1 MTQGIGMFAL
11 ILPTACW
18 LSAQQVPPE
27 SSPVFSSETKMVL
40 IPFSVVRGTRF
51 AADLKREDVL
61 LHEDGKPRDFS
72 IFEAPATRHLSHL
85 ELVLLFD
92 TTTLSE
98 VESQSHN
105 NFSRWNRQAT
115 YDFTGHWGDV
125 ESRALLQDGLA
136 DVRISVYRFDHQS
149 LQRLCRSTSDP
160 GTLTNAIHRL
170 PEPIPAGEAIPL
182 RLPPKRQTLE
192 DLARERRF
200 KGDPKNPVV
209 LITPS
214 WSMEAVIDTLK
225 DSAAAPNNGMRAL
238 VAFSQGAGPTTTR
251 TQDVADQAIA
261 VGTPVFPVVLDFYK
275 YYRTPV
281 AATGRTAGGGEG
293 EGVHTFPPVA
303 ATAPPAG
310 GGVSTPPTPS
320 GGCVTPDGRGM
331 CYGLTRPLEDMWNVG
346 ALTGGRG
353 FYPYSIDEGVVS
365 SILKLIRN
373 ESLSQ
378 YVVGFVP
385 PAPGRQKKHSLEIR
399 LQSKSSGKLRGGKK
413 TAVY

>member
-11 ILPTACW
+11 ILPTACL
-18 LSAQQVPPE
+18 LSAHQVPPE
-27 SSPVFSSETKMVL
+27 SSAVFTSETKLVL
-40 IPFSVVRGTRF
+40 VPFNVVRGTRF
-51 AADLKREDVL
+51 APDLKREDVL

-72 IFEAPATRHLSHL
+72 IFEGPATPHRSHL

-92 TTTLSE
+92 ATTLSE
-98 VESQSHN
+98 VEAK
-105 NFSRWNRQAT
+105 SRWTITGWNRKAT
-115 YDFTGHWGDV
+115 YDFTGHWGDA

-136 DVRISVYRFDHQS
+136 DVRISVYRFDHQR

-160 GTLTNAIHRL
+160 GTLTHAIHRL
-170 PEPIPAGEAIPL
+170 PEPIPDGEAIPL
-182 RLPPKRQTLE
+182 TLPPRHQTFE
-192 DLARERRF
+192 DIARGRGF
-200 KGDPKNPVV
+200 KVDPKNPMVG
-209 LITPS
+209 ITPS

-225 DSAAAPNNGMRAL
+225 DSAAAPDDGIRVL
-238 VAFSQGAGPTTTR
+238 VAFSQGAGPTTTT

-261 VGTPVFPVVLDFYK
+261 LGIPVYPVVLDFYK

-281 AATGRTAGGGEG
+281 AATGRTAGGG

-320 GGCVTPDGRGM
+320 GGCVTPDGRGT
-331 CYGLTRPLEDMWNVG
+331 CYGLTLPLEKMWNVG

-365 SILKLIRN
+365 STLKVIRN
-373 ESLSQ
+373 EGLSQ

-385 PAPGRQKKHSLEIR
+385 PTPGRQKKHNLEVR

>member
-11 ILPTACW
+11 ILSTACW
-18 LSAQQVPPE
+18 LSAQQVPPGA
-27 SSPVFSSETKMVL
+27 SPVFSSETKMVL

-182 RLPPKRQTLE
+182 RLPPKRRTYE
-192 DLARERRF
+192 DLARERGS
-200 KGDPKNPVV
+200 KGDPKNPFV
-209 LITPS
+209 LMPS

-225 DSAAAPNNGMRAL
+225 DSAAAPDNGIRVL
-238 VAFSQGAGPTTTR
+238 VAFTQGAGPTTTGW
-251 TQDVADQAIA
+251 THDAADQAIA
-261 VGTPVFPVVLDFYK
+261 LGIPVYPVVLDFYK
-275 YYRTPV
+275 YYCTPV

-331 CYGLTRPLEDMWNVG
+331 CYGLTLPLEKMWNVG

-353 FYPYSIDEGVVS
+353 FYPYGIDEGVVS
-365 SILKLIRN
+365 SILNLIRN
-373 ESLSQ
+373 EGLSQ

-385 PAPGRQKKHSLEIR
+385 PAPGRQKKHNLEIR

>member
-11 ILPTACW
+11 ILSTACW
-18 LSAQQVPPE
+18 LSAQQAPPE
-27 SSPVFSSETKMVL
+27 SSAVFSSETKMVL

-192 DLARERRF
+192 DLARERGS
-200 KGDPKNPVV
+200 KGDPKNPFV
-209 LITPS
+209 LMPS

-225 DSAAAPNNGMRAL
+225 DSAAAPDNGIRVL
-238 VAFSQGAGPTTTR
+238 VAFTQGAGPTTTGW
-251 TQDVADQAIA
+251 THDAADQAIA
-261 VGTPVFPVVLDFYK
+261 LGIPVFPVVLDFYK
-275 YYRTPV
+275 YYRT
-281 AATGRTAGGGEG
+281 
-293 EGVHTFPPVA
+293 PVA

-320 GGCVTPDGRGM
+320 GGCVTPDGRGT
-331 CYGLTRPLEDMWNVG
+331 CYGMTLPLEKMWNVG

-353 FYPYSIDEGVVS
+353 FYPYGIDEGVVS

-373 ESLSQ
+373 EGLSQ

-385 PAPGRQKKHSLEIR
+385 PAPGRQKKHNLEIR

>member
-1 MTQGIGMFAL
+1 MTQGIGLFAL
-11 ILPTACW
+11 ILSTVCL
-18 LSAQQVPPE
+18 LSAQQVAPE
-27 SSPVFSSETKMVL
+27 SSPVFSSEAKMVL

-98 VESQSHN
+98 VESQSHKN
-105 NFSRWNRQAT
+105 YSRWNRQAT

-136 DVRISVYRFDHQS
+136 DVRISVYRFDHRS

-182 RLPPKRQTLE
+182 RLPPKRQTYE
-192 DLARERRF
+192 DAARERGL
-200 KGDPKNPVV
+200 KGDPKNPSVF
-209 LITPS
+209 IPS
-214 WSMEAVIDTLK
+214 WSMEAVIDTLR
-225 DSAAAPNNGMRAL
+225 DSAAAPDNGIRVL
-238 VAFSQGAGPTTTR
+238 VAFSQGAGPTTTQ
-251 TQDVADQAIA
+251 THDAADQAIA
-261 VGTPVFPVVLDFYK
+261 LGIPVFPVVLDFYK

-293 EGVHTFPPVA
+293 VHTFPPVA
-303 ATAPPAG
+303 ATAPPGG

-320 GGCVTPDGRGM
+320 GACVTPDGRGT
-331 CYGLTRPLEDMWNVG
+331 CYGLTLPLEKMWNVG

-385 PAPGRQKKHSLEIR
+385 PAPGRRKKHNLEIR

>member
-1 MTQGIGMFAL
+1 MTQSIGVLAL
-11 ILPTACW
+11 ILPTACL
-18 LSAQQVPPE
+18 LSAQQAPPE

-98 VESQSHN
+98 VESQSHHN
-105 NFSRWNRQAT
+105 YSRWNRQAT
-115 YDFTGHWGDV
+115 YEFTGRWGDV

-136 DVRISVYRFDHQS
+136 DVRISVYRFDHRS

-182 RLPPKRQTLE
+182 RLPPKRQTYE
-192 DLARERRF
+192 DAARERGLT
-200 KGDPKNPVV
+200 GDPKNPSVF
-209 LITPS
+209 IPS

-225 DSAAAPNNGMRAL
+225 DSAAVPDNGIRVL
-238 VAFSQGAGPTTTR
+238 VAFTQGAGPTTTGW
-251 TQDVADQAIA
+251 THDAADQAIA
-261 VGTPVFPVVLDFYK
+261 LGIPVYPVVLDFYK

-281 AATGRTAGGGEG
+281 AAT
-293 EGVHTFPPVA
+293 
-303 ATAPPAG
+303 APPAG
-310 GGVSTPPTPS
+310 EGVSTPPTPS

-353 FYPYSIDEGVVS
+353 FYPHSIDEGVVS

-373 ESLSQ
+373 EGLSQ

-385 PAPGRQKKHSLEIR
+385 PAPGRQRKHNLEIR

-413 TAVY
+413 VAVY